1 MFNLNK
7 ALMLLEISSTYPHM
21 PIVSVTKKRMSWA
34 IVTLSIRVFQVIHY
48 EVFGMVGIL
57 KACMLAIRR

>member
-1 MFNLNK
+1 MFNLNIV
-7 ALMLLEISSTYPHM
+7 LMLLEISSTYPHM
-21 PIVSVTKKRMSWA
+21 PIGKKRMSWA
-34 IVTLSIRVFQVIHY
+34 IVTLSIRVFQVTHY